1 MLKQIRNRKCQKET
15 DHKSHASNIAGFCL
29 LQISDFTA
37 NMKAVSY
44 FNKACSQ
51 KGHLLVVESLK
62 SHSLYSGADRQNGLF
77 FVLNA
82 ALSFTISSTGK
93 T

>member
-1 MLKQIRNRKCQKET
+1 M
-15 DHKSHASNIAGFCL
+15 DHKSHASNIAGFYL

-37 NMKAVSY
+37 TMEAVNY

-51 KGHLLVVESLK
+51 NGHLLVLETLYNLILFILELK
-62 SHSLYSGADRQNGLF
+62 DSTACALF
-77 FVLNA
+77 FLLNA
-82 ALSFTISSTGK
+82 AVSFTTSSTGK